1 MSPVLPVL
9 LFYGL
14 WAVGFV
20 VLLALGWIVYDKRY
34 KSRDASSASK
44 PSNGF
49 LETAEVFLDPKDGR
63 RYRVYYNPRTGD
75 REYVLEE

>member
-1 MSPVLPVL
+1 MHLLPVL

-14 WAVGFV
+14 WAAGFI
-20 VLLALGWIVYDKRY
+20 VLLVLSWVVYDKRY
-34 KSRDASSASK
+34 KSRDGGNASK

-49 LETAEVFLDPKDGR
+49 VETTEVFLDPKDGL

-75 REYVLEE
+75 REYVLEK